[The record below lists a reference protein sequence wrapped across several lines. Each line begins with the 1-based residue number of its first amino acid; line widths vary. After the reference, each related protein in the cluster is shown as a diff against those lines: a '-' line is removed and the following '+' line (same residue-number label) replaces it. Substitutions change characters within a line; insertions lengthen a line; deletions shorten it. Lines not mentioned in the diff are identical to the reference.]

1 MVTIYFI
8 LFIRDLLS
16 IEEELFSV
24 TILILIISLSNQF
37 STNIRTSLI
46 FEYISREQSQ

>member
-24 TILILIISLSNQF
+24 TIIILLISLSNQF
-37 STNIRTSLI
+37 STNKGYSLI